1 MNECSQLQSYIARL
15 LEGEVRQRF
24 ERHLETCV
32 ACRTRVAQAA
42 NLDLK
47 LAAWLEAQ
55 PAPDVSEV
63 GARRLVRVAAKK
75 RAARPRLVLAW
86 MGGAVM
92 AAAAFVLWWAQRPAP
107 GPAELTAST
116 AVAAVDL
123 TVLLSEGGMLSPGPA
138 SEPRMVEVAGDG
150 RLVVRAAGDVLGLG
164 AHSRAEVLP
173 TESGHARVRL
183 ATGLVAVQAA
193 HRGTSG
199 SLSIEA
205 GGYTV
210 TVVGTRFSVSWDG
223 AERLGVVVSEG
234 QVMVV
239 RPDGHVRMVRAGQSL
254 HFGAEA
260 GSEGTLAPP
269 SADETSAL
277 ERTLRTSPDRVE
289 PEPPASVTA
298 SSPQASGA
306 ARRLRSEP
314 PPDEV
319 APSDEAALP
328 DEAAIRQWLIDGDT
342 ARAERALLARLAA
355 SPLES
360 SSWWLLGE
368 TRRRAGQASEA
379 VTAYR
384 RVIELGNPSEAN
396 RARYQVALLLEERLG
411 DAEGAITLYRA
422 YLARSPRPLEAA
434 AQLRL
439 GRLLGSRGDA
449 AARSILEELVRLHP
463 GTPEAEQAT
472 SVLDGR

>member
-1 MNECSQLQSYIARL
+1 
-15 LEGEVRQRF
+15 
-24 ERHLETCV
+24 
-32 ACRTRVAQAA
+32 
-42 NLDLK
+42 
-47 LAAWLEAQ
+47 
-55 PAPDVSEV
+55 
-63 GARRLVRVAAKK
+63 
-75 RAARPRLVLAW
+75 
-86 MGGAVM
+86 
-92 AAAAFVLWWAQRPAP
+92 
-107 GPAELTAST
+107 
-116 AVAAVDL
+116 
-123 TVLLSEGGMLSPGPA
+123 
-138 SEPRMVEVAGDG
+138 
-150 RLVVRAAGDVLGLG
+150 
-164 AHSRAEVLP
+164 
-173 TESGHARVRL
+173 
-183 ATGLVAVQAA
+183 
-193 HRGTSG
+193 
-199 SLSIEA
+199 
-205 GGYTV
+205 
-210 TVVGTRFSVSWDG
+210 
-223 AERLGVVVSEG
+223 
-234 QVMVV
+234 
-239 RPDGHVRMVRAGQSL
+239 
-254 HFGAEA
+254 
-260 GSEGTLAPP
+260 
-269 SADETSAL
+269 
-277 ERTLRTSPDRVE
+277 
-289 PEPPASVTA
+289 
-298 SSPQASGA
+298 
-306 ARRLRSEP
+306 
-314 PPDEV
+314 V

-379 VTAYR
+379 VTASR